1 MKKQRKTSAQVQA
14 LKAYNFILQ
23 QEERY
28 LSSVFVTERGRAE
41 YDAKRDKA
49 YQTCISVGLTEKTGL

>member
-1 MKKQRKTSAQVQA
+1 MKKLRRTSAQVKA

-28 LSSVFVTERGRAE
+28 LSSVFVTEKGRAE
-41 YDAKRDKA
+41 YDAKRDRA
-49 YQTCISVGLTEKTGL
+49 YQACLVVGLDETTGL